1 MSCPHTPEIIADH
14 CDADVP
20 AEVLQRHRVHLD
32 TCWDCR
38 QKLSS
43 LRGVPGELLRW
54 QSIPLPDWD
63 RSGMVKSTSRRKTL
77 ASRSYQWPTIGQWL
91 PLVASL
97 LLAVAVM
104 TQTTLS
110 IGPQG
115 WSVSFGVQSAVLSAE
130 QLDEYL
136 TAHANTSQTETREW
150 VEAALQTHGQT
161 TADSIYQWM
170 TYIEQQR
177 AQDVQR
183 MDAGFEQ
190 LMNRDFQ
197 TVDSVR
203 QLASY
208 VLYQEAP

>member
-20 AEVLQRHRVHLD
+20 AEALQRHRVHLD
-32 TCWDCR
+32 TCRDCR
-38 QKLSS
+38 QELLS

-63 RSGMVKSTSRRKTL
+63 RCGIVKSTSRRKTL
-77 ASRSYQWPTIGQWL
+77 ASRFYQWPTIRQWL

-97 LLAVAVM
+97 LLAVAVI
-104 TQTTLS
+104 TQTRLS
-110 IGPQG
+110 VGPQG
-115 WSVSFGVQSAVLSAE
+115 WSVSFGVQSAGLSAE

-136 TAHANTSQTETREW
+136 SAHANASKTETREW

-177 AQDVQR
+177 ALDVQR

-208 VLYQEAP
+208 VMYQEAP

>member
-14 CDADVP
+14 CDPDVS

-32 TCWDCR
+32 TCRVCQQELIAVR
-38 QKLSS
+38 S
-43 LRGVPGELLRW
+43 VPGELLRW
-54 QSIPLPDWD
+54 QSIPVPHWD
-63 RSGMVKSTSRRKTL
+63 RSGMVKAASKRKAL
-77 ASRSYQWPTIGQWL
+77 PNRPYQWSAIRQWL
-91 PLVASL
+91 PLAASL
-97 LLAVAVM
+97 VLAVAVM
-104 TQTTLS
+104 AQTRMS

-115 WSVSFGVQSAVLSAE
+115 WSVSFGDHSPGLSAE

-136 TAHANTSQTETREW
+136 TAHANARQAETREW

-177 AQDVQR
+177 ALDVQR

-208 VLYQEAP
+208 VMYQEAP

>member
-14 CDADVP
+14 CDADIP
-20 AEVLQRHRVHLD
+20 PEVLKRHRVHLD
-32 TCWDCR
+32 TCKVC
-38 QKLSS
+38 QQELIS

-63 RSGMVKSTSRRKTL
+63 RSGMVKSTSRRKTF
-77 ASRSYQWPTIGQWL
+77 ASRTYQWPTIRQWL

-97 LLAVAVM
+97 LLAVAVV
-104 TQTTLS
+104 TQTRLS
-110 IGPQG
+110 VGPQG
-115 WSVSFGVQSAVLSAE
+115 WSVSFGVPSGGLSAE

-136 TAHANTSQTETREW
+136 TAHANNVQTETRQW
-150 VEAALQTHGQT
+150 VEAALQTHGQI

-177 AQDVQR
+177 ALDMQR
-183 MDAGFEQ
+183 IDAGFDQ

-197 TVDSVR
+197 TVDTVR

-208 VLYQEAP
+208 VMYQEAP

>member
-14 CDADVP
+14 CDPDVS

-32 TCWDCR
+32 TCRVC
-38 QKLSS
+38 QQELIA
-43 LRGVPGELLRW
+43 LRSVPGELLRW
-54 QSIPLPDWD
+54 QSIPVPHWD
-63 RSGMVKSTSRRKTL
+63 RSGRVKATSKRKTL
-77 ASRSYQWPTIGQWL
+77 PNRSHQWSAIRRWL
-91 PLVASL
+91 PLAASL
-97 LLAVAVM
+97 VLAVAVM
-104 TQTTLS
+104 AQTRMS

-115 WSVSFGVQSAVLSAE
+115 LSVSFGAQSPGFSAE

-136 TAHANTSQTETREW
+136 TAHANARQAETREW

-161 TADSIYQWM
+161 TADSIYQWI

-177 AQDVQR
+177 ALDVQR

>member
-14 CDADVP
+14 CDPDVS
-20 AEVLQRHRVHLD
+20 AEVLQRHRMHLD
-32 TCWDCR
+32 TCGVC
-38 QKLSS
+38 QQELTY
-43 LRGVPGELLRW
+43 LRSVPGELLRW
-54 QSIPLPDWD
+54 QSIPVPDWD
-63 RSGMVKSTSRRKTL
+63 RSGMIKSTITRKTL
-77 ASRSYQWPTIGQWL
+77 PIRSYHWPAIRQWL
-91 PLVASL
+91 PLAASL
-97 LLAVAVM
+97 VLAVAVM
-104 TQTTLS
+104 TQTRLS

-115 WSVSFGVQSAVLSAE
+115 WSLSFGVQSAGLSAE

-136 TAHANTSQTETREW
+136 TAHANARQAETREW
-150 VEAALQTHGQT
+150 VEEALQTHGQT

-177 AQDVQR
+177 ALDVQR

-208 VLYQEAP
+208 VMYQEAP

>member
-14 CDADVP
+14 CAPDVS

-32 TCWDCR
+32 TCRVC
-38 QKLSS
+38 QQELLT
-43 LRGVPGELLRW
+43 LRSVPGELLSW
-54 QSIPLPDWD
+54 QSIPVPGWD
-63 RSGMVKSTSRRKTL
+63 RSGMVKSTSTRKTL
-77 ASRSYQWPTIGQWL
+77 PSRSNHWPAIRQWL
-91 PLVASL
+91 PLAASL
-97 LLAVAVM
+97 VLTVAVM
-104 TQTTLS
+104 TQTRLS
-110 IGPQG
+110 VGPQG
-115 WSVSFGVQSAVLSAE
+115 WSLSFGVHLAGLSAE
-130 QLDEYL
+130 QLDGYL
-136 TAHANTSQTETREW
+136 TAHANASQAETRKW

-161 TADSIYQWM
+161 TADSFYQWI

-177 AQDVQR
+177 ALDVQR

-197 TVDSVR
+197 TVDSVK